1 MPDIQFDSLGDF
13 LDMGGYA
20 FYVWSAYL
28 FTLVVLAL
36 NLLLPLRDRKR
47 VLKLL
52 KVRMQRDAAQSG
64 QPVNGAEE

>member
-13 LDMGGYA
+13 LNMGGYA
-20 FYVWSAYL
+20 FYVWTAYL
-28 FTLVVLAL
+28 ITLVVLAA

-52 KVRMQRDAAQSG
+52 KARMQREAAQSG
-64 QPVNGAEE
+64 QPGGVEE